1 MRLIIIGSMASGKST
16 VGRKLSKKLGLNFFD
31 IDNEIEKKAGA
42 KIVSGLDMFIQQGL
56 ASINIWEDNNISQ
69 RVNVNNVKKVL
80 EEKLC

>member
-1 MRLIIIGSMASGKST
+1 
-16 VGRKLSKKLGLNFFD
+16 
-31 IDNEIEKKAGA
+31 
-42 KIVSGLDMFIQQGL
+42 MFIQQGL

>member
-1 MRLIIIGSMASGKST
+1 MAILTGVT
-16 VGRKLSKKLGLNFFD
+16 VLCLA
-31 IDNEIEKKAGA
+31 KKAGA